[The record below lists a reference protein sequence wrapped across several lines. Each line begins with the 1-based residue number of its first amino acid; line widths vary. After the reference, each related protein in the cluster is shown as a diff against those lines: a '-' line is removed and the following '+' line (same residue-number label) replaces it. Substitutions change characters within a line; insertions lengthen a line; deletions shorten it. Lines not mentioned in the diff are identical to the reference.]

1 MAGRNVAFVN
11 TIAGRCALSVNNA
24 NMPTPKGWAWAP
36 LSDVAR
42 LESGHTPSRNHPEYW
57 DGDIAWIG
65 IKDAREHHAGVINDT
80 SQHVTLAGIDN
91 SAARVLPA
99 NTVCLSRTASVGY
112 VVVMGRPMATS
123 QDFVN
128 WVCSPSLMP
137 EYLKWALLAEGEEGL
152 RKFGKGTT
160 HTTIYFPEVEAFHV
174 ALAPL
179 NEQRRIV
186 ARLDAIFEQTRAAKA
201 RLECLPAL
209 LEKLKRSI
217 LAAAFRGD
225 LTKDWRAAH
234 ADVEP
239 ASALL
244 DRIRA
249 ERRRR
254 WENGLLAK
262 GKDPRKATYDEPA
275 AVTEQALPRL
285 PTGWCWASVDDVS
298 DLQLGQQR
306 APIHAAAEETHPYMR
321 AANIKWGGLDL
332 SDVKR
337 MGFPDP
343 ERYRLREG
351 DVLLSEASGSPSEVG
366 KPAIWRGEIPDCCY
380 QKTLLR
386 ARPVSADVSSEWL
399 HAAFLADALLGR
411 FARMAPGVGILHL
424 TAERMFSWP
433 IPMAPA
439 NEQREIVER
448 IAVAMGAV
456 ARLEVVATKA
466 LATAER
472 LEQSVLAKAFRGE
485 LVPQDPTD
493 EPASVLLDRIRAA
506 RPTEPERPQRGRGQR
521 GDNTAVPQAATRV
534 ASNGHTTNGHHDE
547 SLDLV
552 VGMFQVDP
560 RLTTTAITKATGLD
574 TSAVKKA
581 LKILVDSG
589 QVRVNGRAR
598 AATYEW
604 SP

>member
-1 MAGRNVAFVN
+1 M
-11 TIAGRCALSVNNA
+11 
-24 NMPTPKGWAWAP
+24 
-36 LSDVAR
+36 
-42 LESGHTPSRNHPEYW
+42 
-57 DGDIAWIG
+57 
-65 IKDAREHHAGVINDT
+65 
-80 SQHVTLAGIDN
+80 DN

-128 WVCSPSLMP
+128 WVCAPSLLP
-137 EYLKWALLAEGEEGL
+137 EYLKWVLLAEGEGL
-152 RKFGKGTT
+152 RRFGKGTT
-160 HTTIYFPEVEAFHV
+160 HTTIYFPEVEAFHI
-174 ALAPL
+174 AFAPL

-186 ARLDAIFEQTRAAKA
+186 AKLDAVFEQTRAAKA
-201 RLECLPAL
+201 RLERLPAI
-209 LEKLKRSI
+209 LEKLQRSI
-217 LAAAFRGD
+217 LAAAFRGE

-239 ASALL
+239 ASVLL

-254 WENGLLAK
+254 WDDGLRAK
-262 GKDPRKATYDEPA
+262 GKDPRKATYEEPA
-275 AVTEQALPRL
+275 AVADRGLPVL

-306 APIHAAAEETHPYMR
+306 APVHAAAEETHPYVR

-343 ERYRLREG
+343 ERYRLRVG

-366 KPAIWRGEIPDCCY
+366 KPAIWRGEVPGCCS

-386 ARPVSADVSSEWL
+386 VRPVSTEVSSEWL

-411 FARMAPGVGILHL
+411 FAKMAPGVGILHL

-439 NEQREIVER
+439 DEQREIVAR
-448 IAVAMGAV
+448 IASAMAAV
-456 ARLEVVATKA
+456 ARLETVAAKA
-466 LATAER
+466 LATAAN
-472 LEQSVLAKAFRGE
+472 LEKSVLAKAFRGQ
-485 LVPQDPTD
+485 LALLSQHLDAPARSPKLDHSDRLHVPADL
-493 EPASVLLDRIRAA
+493 EFAA
-506 RPTEPERPQRGRGQR
+506 
-521 GDNTAVPQAATRV
+521 AVV
-534 ASNGHTTNGHHDE
+534 A
-547 SLDLV
+547 
-552 VGMFQVDP
+552 
-560 RLTTTAITKATGLD
+560 
-574 TSAVKKA
+574 
-581 LKILVDSG
+581 
-589 QVRVNGRAR
+589 
-598 AATYEW
+598 
-604 SP
+604 